1 MEVGPA
7 SGDLHS
13 TQFAALRGQAGQSDR
28 GTSHTGSG
36 WPQRFPE
43 WLITQHLLHRGGEDL
58 RGRNWRVLHL
68 PGDGHQHST
77 ELREPR
83 L

>member
-1 MEVGPA
+1 MEVRTA
-7 SGDLHS
+7 SGSLHS

-28 GTSHTGSG
+28 RTSHTG
-36 WPQRFPE
+36 PQRFPE
-43 WLITQHLLHRGGEDL
+43 WLITQRLFHRGSEDL
-58 RGRNWRVLHL
+58 QGRNWRVLHL
-68 PGDGHQHST
+68 PGEGHQHST